1 MSARRVAEPWR
12 ARLRVPAFRI
22 QDAARY
28 ADISANTVA
37 RWHDVTGV
45 KRTPAKGKPVLS
57 SKGPREALS
66 YLQLIEL
73 AVVASMRAA
82 GVKLEDIR
90 ASREYLATQ
99 LKSEY
104 PLAEYEFKTDGKALL
119 IDYQQLDE
127 SGPAEVLIESS
138 KGGQLTWHEALKRRL
153 DEFEYEGKG
162 IAHRWWV
169 RGRNQPIVIDPT
181 IAFGSPSVG
190 SVPTWAVRQHWD
202 AGEGLD
208 DISDDLGIERSLV
221 EVALKF
227 EGIQPNRDRPNL
239 WAS

>member
-1 MSARRVAEPWR
+1 MAGRRQPEPWR
-12 ARLRVPAFRI
+12 ARLRVPAFRV

-28 ADISANTVA
+28 ANVSANTVA
-37 RWHDVTGV
+37 RWHEVTGA
-45 KRTPAKGKPVLS
+45 KRASAKGKAVLS
-57 SKGPREALS
+57 EKGPREALS

-82 GVKLEDIR
+82 GVKMSDIR
-90 ASREYLATQ
+90 AAREYLATQ

-104 PLAEYEFKTDGKALL
+104 PLAQHEFKTDGKALL
-119 IDYQQLDE
+119 IDYQALD
-127 SGPAEVLIESS
+127 SDGPAEVLVESS

-169 RGRNQPIVIDPT
+169 RGRNQPIIIDPT

-190 SVPTWAVRQHWD
+190 SVPTWAIRQHWE

-208 DISDDLGIERSLV
+208 DISLDLGVDVDLV
-221 EVALKF
+221 VTALKF
-227 EGIQPNRDRPNL
+227 EGVQPTRDRPNL